1 MKVHFLIGVPCSG
14 KSTYRA
20 KHFKHCFVISRD
32 DIREQIQVEK
42 NVDYAD
48 FFVKPLDTDPES
60 HPKFGYKT
68 NDGHWSFVKEIN
80 YIMDKRY
87 NQLLDTAK
95 KLITQGTEIVIDL
108 LNLRSKERLILIDL
122 FKSISTKI
130 TFHAYV
136 FEFENNLP
144 LILKLNQKRFEETNK
159 LIPEHLYT
167 FFIEGYQKPEE
178 EVFES
183 IEYIDGLSFL
193 KS

>member
-14 KSTYRA
+14 KSTYRSRY
-20 KHFKHCFVISRD
+20 FKDAFIVSRD
-32 DIREQIQVEK
+32 DIREQIQLEK

-48 FFVKPLDTDPES
+48 FFVKPLETDPES
-60 HPKFGYKT
+60 HPKFGLKT
-68 NDGHWSFVKEIN
+68 VEGHWSLVKEIN
-80 YIMDKRY
+80 YLMDQRY
-87 NQLLDTAK
+87 NQSLDTAK
-95 KLITQGTEIVIDL
+95 ILITQGTEIVIDL
-108 LNLRSKERLILIDL
+108 LNLRSKERLILINL
-122 FKSISTKI
+122 FKSISSEI

-178 EVFES
+178 EFFQS
-183 IEYIDGLSFL
+183 IQYIDGLSFL